1 MKTLLCALMLML
13 LSCTPAFAWPRSQRG
28 RSPTTP
34 TATVS
39 QSACSNNSSAQGV
52 AEAMANSGS
61 VAHFGGNSGHEGC
74 GCGSTQQAAY
84 NNCCYATSSM
94 ATVDVGYAQGR
105 NGLWYCCR
113 RYR

>member
-1 MKTLLCALMLML
+1 MKTLLCAIVLML
-13 LSCTPAFAWPRSQRG
+13 LCCTPAFAWQRSQRG
-28 RSPTTP
+28 RSYTTP
-34 TATVS
+34 SATVS

-61 VAHFGGNSGHEGC
+61 VAHFGGHSGHEGC